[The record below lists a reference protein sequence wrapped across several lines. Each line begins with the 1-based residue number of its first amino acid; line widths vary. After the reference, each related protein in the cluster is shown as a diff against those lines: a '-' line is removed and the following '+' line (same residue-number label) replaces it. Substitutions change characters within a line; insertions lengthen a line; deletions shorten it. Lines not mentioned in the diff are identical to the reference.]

1 MEFGCG
7 FKCRIASVIVLKRYE
22 NEPNNNIVMLS
33 DIIKM
38 NPVNNNR
45 NGGAWNGGGWV

>member
-7 FKCRIASVIVLKRYE
+7 FKCRIVSVIVLRRYE